1 MSASTSARSPDQ
13 RSDHLAQRLR
23 AGGYKATK
31 PRKAILSVFE
41 LPGEHL
47 GADEILDR
55 VAKIAPDVNRATVYR
70 SLEVFRNIGI
80 ISETDLGG
88 GIREYE
94 IIEQSR
100 HHHLVCHRCRTIIDL
115 DDELVMPLK
124 AAILERYGFA
134 PSIDHLAVFG
144 LCAACSRR

>member
-1 MSASTSARSPDQ
+1 M
-13 RSDHLAQRLR
+13 
-23 AGGYKATK
+23 
-31 PRKAILSVFE
+31 PRKTIHSVFE
-41 LPGEHL
+41 FPGEHL

-55 VAKIAPDVNRATVYR
+55 VAKIDPDINRATVYR
-70 SLEVFRNIGI
+70 SLEVFRDLGI

-94 IIEQSR
+94 IIEHSR

-115 DDELVMPLK
+115 DDDLVIPLK
-124 AAILERYGFA
+124 TAILERYGFA

-144 LCAACSRR
+144 HCASCSRR